1 MLALN
6 KVALAL
12 GSNLGDRAA
21 NVQHALDALID
32 SEVLTNV
39 AVSSIYETKPVG
51 GPDQG
56 PYLNAVVLG
65 ASHLEP
71 EELLTAIHQIEDELG
86 RVREVHWGPRTV
98 DIDILAYSDEVLN
111 TADLVIPHPRAH
123 ERAFVLIP
131 WSELDAQFVIAGHG
145 TVQECLA
152 GFSRDGVELY
162 SDAVLHVRNGGSE

>member
-1 MLALN
+1 MPAVN

-21 NVQHALDALID
+21 NLQHALDALVD
-32 SEVLTNV
+32 SEVLSNV
-39 AVSSIYETKPVG
+39 AVSSIYETEPVG

-65 ASHLEP
+65 VSALEP
-71 EELLTAIHQIEDELG
+71 EHLLTAVHRIENQLG

-98 DIDILAYSDEVLN
+98 DIDILAYGREVWN
-111 TADLVIPHPRAH
+111 TEQLVIPHPRAH

-152 GFSRDGVELY
+152 SSSSDGVELY
-162 SDAVLHVRNGGSE
+162 SGVQLHVRKGQSE

>member
-1 MLALN
+1 VPAVN

-39 AVSSIYETKPVG
+39 AVSSIYETEPVG

-86 RVREVHWGPRTV
+86 RVRGVHWGPRTV
-98 DIDILAYSDEVLN
+98 DIDILAYSDEVWN

-131 WSELDAQFVIAGHG
+131 WSELDGQFVIAGHG

-152 GFSRDGVELY
+152 GLSRDGVELY

>member
-1 MLALN
+1 MSALN
-6 KVALAL
+6 RVTIAL
-12 GSNLGDRAA
+12 GSNLGDRLS
-21 NVQHALDALID
+21 NLQSSLDALIALD
-32 SEVLTNV
+32 ILSDV
-39 AVSSIYETKPVG
+39 ATSSVYETEPVG

-56 PYLNAVVLG
+56 RYLNAVVLG

-98 DIDILAYSDEVLN
+98 DIDILAYSDEVSN

-145 TVQECLA
+145 TVQACLA
-152 GFSRDGVELY
+152 GLSRDGVELY
-162 SDAVLHVRNGGSE
+162 SDAVLHVRDGGSE

>member
-1 MLALN
+1 VPAVN

-21 NVQHALDALID
+21 NLQHALDALVD
-32 SEVLTNV
+32 SEVLSNV
-39 AVSSIYETKPVG
+39 AVSSIYETEPVG

-65 ASHLEP
+65 VSALEP
-71 EELLTAIHQIEDELG
+71 EHLLTAVHRIENQLG

-98 DIDILAYSDEVLN
+98 DIDILAYGREVWN
-111 TADLVIPHPRAH
+111 TEQLVIPHPRAH

-152 GFSRDGVELY
+152 SSSSDGVELY
-162 SDAVLHVRNGGSE
+162 SGVQLHVRKGQSE

>member
-1 MLALN
+1 MSAVNQVVLS
-6 KVALAL
+6 L

-21 NVQHALDALID
+21 NLQHALAALIESD
-32 SEVLTNV
+32 VLIDV
-39 AVSSIYETKPVG
+39 AVSSVYETEPVG

-65 ASHLEP
+65 VTQLEP
-71 EELLTAIHQIEDELG
+71 EDLLTAVHRIEDELG

-98 DIDILAYSDEVLN
+98 DIDILAYGREVWN
-111 TADLVIPHPRAH
+111 TEQLVIPHPRAH

-152 GFSRDGVELY
+152 SSSSDGVELY
-162 SDAVLHVRNGGSE
+162 SGVQLHVRKGQSE